1 MVSNIGERIKAA
13 RKSARMGQAELG
25 AAIGIGKSS
34 ISEWESGKRSPDID
48 KVHDIARALGVTPA
62 YLMGWDE
69 SPALPTMPANI
80 VPVKRHT
87 VPLLGEIA
95 AGQPI
100 YADEEHDLCVA
111 VDDDIRC
118 DFALRVRGDSMIDA
132 GIYDGDVVLVRQ
144 QEDVDDGQIA
154 VVLIDDEATL
164 KYLYHQPSGVQLV
177 PANRRYSPWPYT
189 GEAAAQVRILG
200 LAVAQYHK
208 LV

>member
-80 VPVKRHT
+80 VPVQRHT

-132 GIYDGDVVLVRQ
+132 GIYDGDVVL
-144 QEDVDDGQIA
+144 GG
-154 VVLIDDEATL
+154 
-164 KYLYHQPSGVQLV
+164 GVIKN
-177 PANRRYSPWPYT
+177 P
-189 GEAAAQVRILG
+189 
-200 LAVAQYHK
+200 
-208 LV
+208 

>member
-1 MVSNIGERIKAA
+1 MDLGEKIRLLRHQRGMTLEDVGDAC
-13 RKSARMGQAELG
+13 GV
-25 AAIGIGKSS
+25 GKSTVRK
-34 ISEWESGKRSPDID
+34 WESGQIANMRRD
-48 KVHDIARALGVTPA
+48 KIALVANALGVTPA

-177 PANRRYSPWPYT
+177 PANRRYSPWSYT

>member
-1 MVSNIGERIKAA
+1 MD
-13 RKSARMGQAELG
+13 LG
-25 AAIGIGKSS
+25 DKIRLLRHQRGMTLEDVGDACGVGKSTVRK
-34 ISEWESGKRSPDID
+34 WESGQIANMRRD
-48 KVHDIARALGVTPA
+48 KIALVANALGVTPA

-164 KYLYHQPSGVQLV
+164 KYLYHQPGGVQLV
-177 PANRRYSPWPYT
+177 PANRRYSPWSYT

>member
-1 MVSNIGERIKAA
+1 M
-13 RKSARMGQAELG
+13 
-25 AAIGIGKSS
+25 GIGFKLQQLLDARGKKAGTLA
-34 ISEWESGKRSPDID
+34 SETGVSRNTIYAIIKRDNK
-48 KVHDIARALGVTPA
+48 KVDMATLDAIAANLGVSID
-62 YLMGWDE
+62 YFFDDE

-144 QEDVDDGQIA
+144 QDDVDDGQIA

-177 PANRRYSPWPYT
+177 PANRRYSPWSYT

>member
-1 MVSNIGERIKAA
+1 M
-13 RKSARMGQAELG
+13 
-25 AAIGIGKSS
+25 GIGFKLQQLLDARGKKAGTLASETG
-34 ISEWESGKRSPDID
+34 ISKNTIYAIIKRDNR
-48 KVHDIARALGVTPA
+48 KVDMATLDAIAANLGVSID
-62 YLMGWDE
+62 YFFDDE
-69 SPALPTMPANI
+69 SPALPTMPTNI
-80 VPVKRHT
+80 VPIRRHT

-144 QEDVDDGQIA
+144 QDDVDDGQIA

-164 KYLYHQPSGVQLV
+164 KYLYHQPGGVQLV
-177 PANRRYSPWPYT
+177 PANRRYSPWSYT
-189 GEAAAQVRILG
+189 GAAAAQVRILG
-200 LAVAQYHK
+200 LAVAQYHR
-208 LV
+208 LA

>member
-1 MVSNIGERIKAA
+1 MDLGEKIRLLRHQRGMTLEDVGDAC
-13 RKSARMGQAELG
+13 GV
-25 AAIGIGKSS
+25 GKSTVRK
-34 ISEWESGKRSPDID
+34 WESGQIANMRRD
-48 KVHDIARALGVTPA
+48 KIALVAKALGVTPA

-144 QEDVDDGQIA
+144 QDDVDDGQIA

-164 KYLYHQPSGVQLV
+164 KYLYHQPGGVQLV
-177 PANRRYSPWPYT
+177 PANRRYSPWSYT

>member
-1 MVSNIGERIKAA
+1 MDLGEKIRLLRHQRGMTLEDVGDAC
-13 RKSARMGQAELG
+13 GV
-25 AAIGIGKSS
+25 GKSTVRK
-34 ISEWESGKRSPDID
+34 WESGQIANMRRD
-48 KVHDIARALGVTPA
+48 KIALVAKALGVTPA
-62 YLMGWDE
+62 YLMGWDD

-100 YADEEHDLCVA
+100 YADEEHDMCVA

-144 QEDVDDGQIA
+144 QDDVDDGQIA

-177 PANRRYSPWPYT
+177 PANRRYSPWSYT

>member
-1 MVSNIGERIKAA
+1 M
-13 RKSARMGQAELG
+13 
-25 AAIGIGKSS
+25 GIGFKLQQLLDARGKKAGTLA
-34 ISEWESGKRSPDID
+34 SETGVSRNTIYAIIKRDNK
-48 KVHDIARALGVTPA
+48 KVDMATLDAIAANLGVSID
-62 YLMGWDE
+62 YFFDDE

-80 VPVKRHT
+80 VPIKRHT

-144 QEDVDDGQIA
+144 QDDVDDGQIA

-164 KYLYHQPSGVQLV
+164 KYLYHQPGGVQLV
-177 PANRRYSPWPYT
+177 PANRRYSPWSYT

>member
-1 MVSNIGERIKAA
+1 M
-13 RKSARMGQAELG
+13 
-25 AAIGIGKSS
+25 GIGFKLQQLLDARGKKAGTLA
-34 ISEWESGKRSPDID
+34 SETGVSRNTIYAIIKRDNK
-48 KVHDIARALGVTPA
+48 KVDRATLDAIAANLGVSID
-62 YLMGWDE
+62 YFFDDE

-80 VPVKRHT
+80 VPIKRHT

-164 KYLYHQPSGVQLV
+164 KYLYHQPGGVQLV
-177 PANRRYSPWPYT
+177 PANRRYSPWSYT

>member
-1 MVSNIGERIKAA
+1 MDLGEKIRLLRHQRGMTLEDVGDAC
-13 RKSARMGQAELG
+13 GV
-25 AAIGIGKSS
+25 GKSTVRK
-34 ISEWESGKRSPDID
+34 WESGQIANMRRD
-48 KVHDIARALGVTPA
+48 KIALVAKALGVTPA
-62 YLMGWDE
+62 YLMGWDD

-144 QEDVDDGQIA
+144 QDDVDDGQIA

-164 KYLYHQPSGVQLV
+164 KYLYHQPGGVQLV
-177 PANRRYSPWPYT
+177 PANRRYSPWSYT

>member
-1 MVSNIGERIKAA
+1 MDLGEKIRLLRHQRGMTLEDVGDAC
-13 RKSARMGQAELG
+13 GV
-25 AAIGIGKSS
+25 GKSTVRK
-34 ISEWESGKRSPDID
+34 WESGQIANMRRD
-48 KVHDIARALGVTPA
+48 KIALVANALGVTPA

-100 YADEEHDLCVA
+100 YADEEHDMCVA

-144 QEDVDDGQIA
+144 QDDVDDGQIA

-164 KYLYHQPSGVQLV
+164 KYLYHQPGGVQLV
-177 PANRRYSPWPYT
+177 PANRRYSPWSYT

>member
-1 MVSNIGERIKAA
+1 MDLGEKIRLLRHQRGMTLEDVGDAC
-13 RKSARMGQAELG
+13 GV
-25 AAIGIGKSS
+25 GKSTVRK
-34 ISEWESGKRSPDID
+34 WESGQIANMRRD
-48 KVHDIARALGVTPA
+48 KIALVANALGVTPE

-118 DFALRVRGDSMIDA
+118 DFALRVRSDSMIDA

-164 KYLYHQPSGVQLV
+164 KYLYHQPGGVQLV
-177 PANRRYSPWPYT
+177 PANRRYSPWSYT

>member
-1 MVSNIGERIKAA
+1 MDLGEKIRLVRHQRGMTLEDVGDAC
-13 RKSARMGQAELG
+13 GV
-25 AAIGIGKSS
+25 GKSTVRK
-34 ISEWESGKRSPDID
+34 WESGQIANMRRD
-48 KVHDIARALGVTPA
+48 KIALVANALGVTPA

-164 KYLYHQPSGVQLV
+164 KYLYHQPGGVQLV
-177 PANRRYSPWPYT
+177 PANRRYSPWSYT

>member
-1 MVSNIGERIKAA
+1 MDLGEKIRLLRHQRGMTLEEVGDAC
-13 RKSARMGQAELG
+13 GV
-25 AAIGIGKSS
+25 GKSTVRK
-34 ISEWESGKRSPDID
+34 WESGQIANMRRD
-48 KVHDIARALGVTPA
+48 KIALVAKALGVTPA

-164 KYLYHQPSGVQLV
+164 KYLYHQPGGVQLV
-177 PANRRYSPWPYT
+177 PANRRYSPWSYV

>member
-1 MVSNIGERIKAA
+1 M
-13 RKSARMGQAELG
+13 
-25 AAIGIGKSS
+25 GIGFKLQQLLDARGKKAGTLASETG
-34 ISEWESGKRSPDID
+34 ISKNTIYAIIKRDNR
-48 KVHDIARALGVTPA
+48 KVDMATLDAIAANLGVSID
-62 YLMGWDE
+62 YFFDDE
-69 SPALPTMPANI
+69 SPALPTMPADI
-80 VPVKRHT
+80 VPIRRRT

-100 YADEEHDLCVA
+100 YADEEHDTCVA

-144 QEDVDDGQIA
+144 QDDVDDGQIA

-164 KYLYHQPSGVQLV
+164 KYLYHQPGGVQLV
-177 PANRRYSPWPYT
+177 PANRRYSPWSYT
-189 GEAAAQVRILG
+189 GEAASQVRILG

-208 LV
+208 LA

>member
-1 MVSNIGERIKAA
+1 MDLGEKIRLLRHQRGMTLEDVGDAC
-13 RKSARMGQAELG
+13 GV
-25 AAIGIGKSS
+25 GKSTVRK
-34 ISEWESGKRSPDID
+34 WESGQIANMRRD
-48 KVHDIARALGVTPA
+48 KIALVANALGVTPA

-144 QEDVDDGQIA
+144 QDDVDDGQIA

-164 KYLYHQPSGVQLV
+164 KYLYHQPGGVQLV
-177 PANRRYSPWPYT
+177 PANRRYSPWSYT

>member
-1 MVSNIGERIKAA
+1 MDLGEKIRLLRHQRGMTLEDVGDAC
-13 RKSARMGQAELG
+13 GV
-25 AAIGIGKSS
+25 GKSTVRK
-34 ISEWESGKRSPDID
+34 WESGQIANMRRD
-48 KVHDIARALGVTPA
+48 KIALVANALGVTPA

-100 YADEEHDLCVA
+100 YADEEHDMCVA

-177 PANRRYSPWPYT
+177 PANRRYSPWSYT

>member
-1 MVSNIGERIKAA
+1 MTGNIGDRIKAA
-13 RKSARMGQAELG
+13 RKSAHMGQAELG

-48 KVHDIARALGVTPA
+48 KVHDIAKALGVTPA

-100 YADEEHDLCVA
+100 YADEEHDMCVA

-164 KYLYHQPSGVQLV
+164 KYLYHQPGGVQLV
-177 PANRRYSPWPYT
+177 PANRRYSPWSYT

>member
-1 MVSNIGERIKAA
+1 MDLGEKIRLLRHQRGMTLEDVGDAC
-13 RKSARMGQAELG
+13 GV
-25 AAIGIGKSS
+25 GKSTVRK
-34 ISEWESGKRSPDID
+34 WESGQIANMRRD
-48 KVHDIARALGVTPA
+48 KIALVANALGVTPA

-144 QEDVDDGQIA
+144 QDDVDDGQIA

-177 PANRRYSPWPYT
+177 PANRRYSPWSYT

>member
-1 MVSNIGERIKAA
+1 MDLGEKIRLLRHQRGMTLEDVGDAC
-13 RKSARMGQAELG
+13 GV
-25 AAIGIGKSS
+25 GKSTVRK
-34 ISEWESGKRSPDID
+34 WESGQIANMRRD
-48 KVHDIARALGVTPA
+48 KIALVANALGVTPA

-164 KYLYHQPSGVQLV
+164 KYLYHQPGGVQLV
-177 PANRRYSPWPYT
+177 PANRRYSPWSYT

>member
-1 MVSNIGERIKAA
+1 M
-13 RKSARMGQAELG
+13 
-25 AAIGIGKSS
+25 GIGFKLQQLLDARGKKAGTLA
-34 ISEWESGKRSPDID
+34 SETGVSRNTIYAIIKRDNK
-48 KVHDIARALGVTPA
+48 KVDMATLDAIAANLGVSID
-62 YLMGWDE
+62 YFFDDD

-80 VPVKRHT
+80 VPIKRYT

-144 QEDVDDGQIA
+144 QDDVDDGQIA

-164 KYLYHQPSGVQLV
+164 KYLYHQPGGVQLV
-177 PANRRYSPWPYT
+177 PANRRYSPWSYT
-189 GEAAAQVRILG
+189 GAAAAQVRILG
-200 LAVAQYHK
+200 LAVAQYHR

>member
-1 MVSNIGERIKAA
+1 MDLGEKIRLLRHQRGMTLEEVGDAC
-13 RKSARMGQAELG
+13 GV
-25 AAIGIGKSS
+25 GKSTVRK
-34 ISEWESGKRSPDID
+34 WECGQIANMRRD
-48 KVHDIARALGVTPA
+48 KIALVAKALGVTPA
-62 YLMGWDE
+62 YLMGWDD
-69 SPALPTMPANI
+69 SPALPTTPTNI
-80 VPVKRHT
+80 VPIRRHT

-144 QEDVDDGQIA
+144 QDDVDDGQIA

-164 KYLYHQPSGVQLV
+164 KYLYHQPDGVQLV
-177 PANRRYSPWPYT
+177 PANRRYSPWSYT
-189 GEAAAQVRILG
+189 GAAAAQVRILG

>member
-1 MVSNIGERIKAA
+1 MDLGEKIRLLRHQRGMTLEDVGDAC
-13 RKSARMGQAELG
+13 GV
-25 AAIGIGKSS
+25 GKSTVRK
-34 ISEWESGKRSPDID
+34 WESGQIANMRRD
-48 KVHDIARALGVTPA
+48 KIALVANALGVTPA

-132 GIYDGDVVLVRQ
+132 GIYDGDVVLVHQ

-164 KYLYHQPSGVQLV
+164 KYLYHQPGGVQLV
-177 PANRRYSPWPYT
+177 PANRRYSPWSYT

>member
-1 MVSNIGERIKAA
+1 MDLGEKIRLLRHQRGMTLEDVGDAC
-13 RKSARMGQAELG
+13 GV
-25 AAIGIGKSS
+25 GKSTVRK
-34 ISEWESGKRSPDID
+34 WESGQIANMRRD
-48 KVHDIARALGVTPA
+48 KIALVANALGVTPA

-100 YADEEHDLCVA
+100 YADEEHDMCVA

-164 KYLYHQPSGVQLV
+164 KYLYHQPGGVQLV
-177 PANRRYSPWPYT
+177 PANRRYSPWSYT

>member
-1 MVSNIGERIKAA
+1 MDLGEKIRLLRHQRGMTLEDVGDAC
-13 RKSARMGQAELG
+13 GV
-25 AAIGIGKSS
+25 GKSTVRK
-34 ISEWESGKRSPDID
+34 WESGQIANMRRD
-48 KVHDIARALGVTPA
+48 KIALVANSLGVTPA

-118 DFALRVRGDSMIDA
+118 DFALRVRSDSMIDA

-164 KYLYHQPSGVQLV
+164 KYLYHQPGGVQLV
-177 PANRRYSPWPYT
+177 PANRRYSPWSYT

>member
-1 MVSNIGERIKAA
+1 MDLGEKIRLLRHQHGMTLEEVGDAC
-13 RKSARMGQAELG
+13 GV
-25 AAIGIGKSS
+25 GKSTVRK
-34 ISEWESGKRSPDID
+34 WESGQIANMRRD
-48 KVHDIARALGVTPA
+48 KIALVAKALGVTPA
-62 YLMGWDE
+62 YLMGWDD

-164 KYLYHQPSGVQLV
+164 KYLYHQPGGVQLV
-177 PANRRYSPWPYT
+177 PANRRYSPWSYT

>member
-1 MVSNIGERIKAA
+1 MDLGEKIRLLRHQRGMTLEDVGDAC
-13 RKSARMGQAELG
+13 GV
-25 AAIGIGKSS
+25 GKSTVRK
-34 ISEWESGKRSPDID
+34 WESGQIANMRRD
-48 KVHDIARALGVTPA
+48 KIALVANALGVTPA

-69 SPALPTMPANI
+69 SPALPTLPANI

-164 KYLYHQPSGVQLV
+164 KYLYHQPGGVQLV
-177 PANRRYSPWPYT
+177 PANRRYSPWSYT